1 MASFSL
7 GKSHVMQLMKTVR
20 FVCLRISGKA
30 LRKPALQKPSTG
42 SPGWTGVHDDAQG
55 NHLVVKR
62 LPVVI
67 PGRDEMDFHAHF
79 APDNDLVM
87 KFRSRSSVE
96 AREPVDE

>member
-1 MASFSL
+1 
-7 GKSHVMQLMKTVR
+7 MQLMKTVR

-42 SPGWTGVHDDAQG
+42 SPGWTTDQSAGACMMDAQG
-55 NHLVVKR
+55 NHFVVKR

-67 PGRDEMDFHAHF
+67 PGRDEMDFHAHL
-79 APDNDLVM
+79 APDNDLVV